1 MVIAQAR
8 DISRVFGDPGDA
20 DVVINNKFFYRPA
33 SWRRFRPIYLL
44 TFLVA
49 SRRIGWRHQNDWH
62 YYVGRA
68 VILARKVAVVY
79 GTRPEIIKLA
89 PVITE
94 LGGDALVIDSG
105 QHYDHELSGQYREA
119 FGIGEPDIRLGGV
132 GGRSRGHQISRIL
145 ADLTVLFEEHRPGA
159 VLVQGDTNTVSAA
172 AQAANYLGIPVG
184 HVEAGLRSY
193 DRAMPEEINRLVA
206 GALSDVHFAPTRRS
220 AVNLINEGIDR
231 DRVMT
236 TGNTIVE
243 ATQRAA
249 RRSAAP
255 VSSWFPHGTLPPT
268 FAVATIHRPEN
279 TDSAPALARV
289 LRGLLGLPMPVLFFL
304 HPRTRAAIERFG
316 LERETN
322 GLIMHPSPA
331 SADFLHVLSAATV
344 AVSDSGGVQEEATV
358 LKVPV
363 AVIRNSTERPEAVE
377 AGWAKLIRP
386 GADIAASVEQFLQ
399 TGRPDV
405 SLPTPY
411 GDGRASLRIAAV
423 ARLLA
428 SGNAPSEA
436 IALAVRSSPMTA
448 GLRFAP

>member
-1 MVIAQAR
+1 
-8 DISRVFGDPGDA
+8 
-20 DVVINNKFFYRPA
+20 
-33 SWRRFRPIYLL
+33 
-44 TFLVA
+44 
-49 SRRIGWRHQNDWH
+49 
-62 YYVGRA
+62 VGRA
-68 VILARKVAVVY
+68 VSLTRKVAVVY

-94 LGGDALVIDSG
+94 LGDDALVIDSG
-105 QHYDHELSGQYREA
+105 QHYDHELSGQYREV
-119 FGIGEPDIRLGGV
+119 FGIGEPHTRLDGV
-132 GGRSRGHQISRIL
+132 GGKPRAEQISRML
-145 ADLTVLFEEHRPGA
+145 ADLAAVFEQQRPGA

-172 AQAANYLGIPVG
+172 AQAANYLEIPVG

-193 DRAMPEEINRLVA
+193 DRAMPEEINRLIA

-220 AVNLINEGIDR
+220 AVNLINEGVDR

-249 RRSAAP
+249 RSSAAP
-255 VSSWFPHGTLPPT
+255 VASWFPHGNLPPA

-279 TDSAPALARV
+279 TDSAPALARI
-289 LRGLLGLPMPVLFFL
+289 LRGLLGLSMPVLFFL

-316 LERETN
+316 LERETR
-322 GLIMHPSPA
+322 GLILHPSPA
-331 SADFLHVLSAATV
+331 STDFLHVLSAATV

-363 AVIRNSTERPEAVE
+363 AVVRNSTERPEAVE
-377 AGWAKLIRP
+377 AGWATLIRP
-386 GADIAASVEQFLQ
+386 GVDIAAAVNRFLQ
-399 TGRPDV
+399 SERPDV

-411 GDGRASLRIAAV
+411 GDGRASIRIAAV

-428 SGNAPSEA
+428 SGSAPSDA
-436 IALAVRSSPMTA
+436 IALASLHPSTP
-448 GLRFAP
+448 GAPGAQNNAARWEIDRDAPSRDI